1 MKWMPKSKKE
11 TPLVVKM
18 LEGV

>member
-11 TPLVVKM
+11 TLLVVKM